1 MEILTQTKLTLL
13 ISAHYLLLEMIRSLI
28 IIVIIFSLIA
38 MNLARSN
45 NHEASVP
52 TEDDDGHHQTL
63 SFMRTGIT
71 FTEGKKVFVA
81 QDCRD
86 VTILEVDEDTKKVNR
101 LSYEEIKEVL
111 AEKLQQG

>member
-1 MEILTQTKLTLL
+1 
-13 ISAHYLLLEMIRSLI
+13 MIRSVILI
-28 IIVIIFSLIA
+28 VMAFSLTTK
-38 MNLARSN
+38 NFARSN
-45 NHEASVP
+45 NHEASIS
-52 TEDDDGHHQTL
+52 TQSDDDDDLDHQTM

-101 LSYEEIKEVL
+101 LSYEEINEVL